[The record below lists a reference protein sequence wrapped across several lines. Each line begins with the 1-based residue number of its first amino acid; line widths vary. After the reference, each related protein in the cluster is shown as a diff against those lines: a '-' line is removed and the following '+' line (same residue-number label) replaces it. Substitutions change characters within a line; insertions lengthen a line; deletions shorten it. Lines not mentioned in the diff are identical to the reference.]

1 MGAFSLAKSFSLLY
15 NGLKQNSD
23 KEAKAMKQSQLC
35 PKCGASDILFIPGN
49 AGAYG
54 AGNNIPAG
62 ATVFSYV
69 KVNRYLCCRCGYS
82 EEWSTERTSPSSR
95 KNINQRGNK
104 P

>member
-1 MGAFSLAKSFSLLY
+1 
-15 NGLKQNSD
+15 
-23 KEAKAMKQSQLC
+23 MKQSQLC

-62 ATVFSYV
+62 ATIFSYV

-82 EEWSTERTSPSSR
+82 EEWVDREDIPKLKKKYQSKR
-95 KNINQRGNK
+95 
-104 P
+104 